1 MFAVRNNFNIT
12 PNAGRELALTLQAF
26 FMSAYFVV
34 LRYWYSCTP
43 VYRLNGRTAF
53 GVECVTQRDR
63 HGYLFLLLCVI
74 FNSFPTLQCVAAT
87 ERQPAKPAH
96 SYSTRTHFVRT
107 MQRANADASLRLHRP
122 CASSS
127 LSALQACIRTSAKS
141 RYTIPAF
148 SSLPVCGCTEAELST
163 SKHIPCRTS
172 TDSLMKESACYT
184 HKLHNPTSPEPRMHP
199 ATRWGVRGLSYP
211 YPNHD

>member
-1 MFAVRNNFNIT
+1 MFAVLNNFNRR
-12 PNAGRELALTLQAF
+12 PNAGRELALNLQAF

-53 GVECVTQRDR
+53 GRKCVKQRDR

-74 FNSFPTLQCVAAT
+74 FTTFPTLHCLATT
-87 ERQPAKPAH
+87 ERQPAKTAH
-96 SYSTRTHFVRT
+96 SSSTRTYSVRT

-163 SKHIPCRTS
+163 SKHIPYRTS
-172 TDSLMKESACYT
+172 TDFLTKVSARCR
-184 HKLHNPTSPEPRMHP
+184 HNIIRQVPDPRMHP
-199 ATRWGVRGLSYP
+199 ASVGCTGLAISLP
-211 YPNHD
+211 Y

>member
-1 MFAVRNNFNIT
+1 MFAVRNNFNISR
-12 PNAGRELALTLQAF
+12 NAGRELALTLQAF

-53 GVECVTQRDR
+53 LDECVTQRDR

-74 FNSFPTLQCVAAT
+74 SSSFPTLQCVAVT
-87 ERQPAKPAH
+87 ERQPAKTAH
-96 SYSTRTHFVRT
+96 SSSTRTHFVRT

-148 SSLPVCGCTEAELST
+148 SSLPVCGCMEAELST
-163 SKHIPCRTS
+163 SKHIPYRTS
-172 TDSLMKESACYT
+172 TDFSVKKSARYSHNYYTLTSTRFSTAPCHKVGCTGLVVSLS
-184 HKLHNPTSPEPRMHP
+184 EP
-199 ATRWGVRGLSYP
+199 
-211 YPNHD
+211 

>member
-87 ERQPAKPAH
+87 ERQPAKTAH
-96 SYSTRTHFVRT
+96 SSSTRTYSVRT

-163 SKHIPCRTS
+163 SKHIPYRTS
-172 TDSLMKESACYT
+172 TDFSVKKSARYSHNYYT
-184 HKLHNPTSPEPRMHP
+184 LTSTRFSTAPCHKVGCTELAISI
-199 ATRWGVRGLSYP
+199 LLL
-211 YPNHD
+211 

>member
-1 MFAVRNNFNIT
+1 MFAVRNNFNISR
-12 PNAGRELALTLQAF
+12 NAGRELALTLQAF

-53 GVECVTQRDR
+53 LDECVTQRDR

-74 FNSFPTLQCVAAT
+74 SSSFPTLQCVAVT
-87 ERQPAKPAH
+87 ERQPAKTAH

-141 RYTIPAF
+141 RYTILAF
-148 SSLPVCGCTEAELST
+148 SSLPECGCMEAELSIN
-163 SKHIPCRTS
+163 KHIPYRTS
-172 TDSLMKESACYT
+172 TDFSVKKSARYSHNYYT
-184 HKLHNPTSPEPRMHP
+184 LTCTRFSTAPCHKVGCTELAISI
-199 ATRWGVRGLSYP
+199 LLL
-211 YPNHD
+211 